1 MAVLDTIK
9 HGKEAQHPVDDIP
22 PLVKLLPLGIQHV
35 LAMYAGAVAVP
46 LIVGGAMVSAGKL
59 EQGDIVHLITAD
71 LFVAGIATILQ
82 AVGFWRFGVRLPLMQ
97 GVTFA
102 AVGPMITI
110 GMNHG
115 VTAIYGS
122 VIASGVFMIAAA
134 PIVGRL
140 IRFFPPLVTGTIILI
155 IGVSLMRVAAGWFGG
170 GTNEGEDFGAP
181 KAIAFGFL
189 TLAIIIA
196 LEMFAPRRSSGC
208 RCSSAW
214 CSAR

>member
-1 MAVLDTIK
+1 MSVLDVVK
-9 HGKEAQHPVDDIP
+9 NGRSAAHPVDEIP
-22 PLVKLLPLGIQHV
+22 PFIKLFPLGLQHV

-46 LIVGGAMVSAGKL
+46 LIVGGAMVGAGQL
-59 EQGDIVHLITAD
+59 EQGDIVHLIMAD

-110 GMNHG
+110 GTSYG
-115 VTAIYGS
+115 ITTIYGS
-122 VIASGVFMIAAA
+122 VIACGLFMIAVA

-155 IGVSLMRVAAGWFGG
+155 IGVSLMRVAAG
-170 GTNEGEDFGAP
+170 A
-181 KAIAFGFL
+181 KRSRMRRRAF
-189 TLAIIIA
+189 
-196 LEMFAPRRSSGC
+196 SS
-208 RCSSAW
+208 RL
-214 CSAR
+214 